1 MLADLVDGISARSDM
16 RVAALK
22 TSHRFGESIG
32 ALASA
37 IRDGDADRAL
47 EVLRAGGEHIEWI
60 ETDDPSAALRKVLAA
75 ACACG
80 CVRRRMLGDATTC
93 AGDAR

>member
-1 MLADLVDGISARSDM
+1 MV
-16 RVAALK
+16 ALK

-37 IRDGDADRAL
+37 IRDGDADAAL

-60 ETDDPSAALRKVLAA
+60 DDEDPTARTAQSASAARPCAA
-75 ACACG
+75 
-80 CVRRRMLGDATTC
+80 
-93 AGDAR
+93 